1 MMDSVSSDKRRNID
15 GQISLF
21 ASEDLKNP
29 EVNYP
34 NIKEFNKRNLL
45 AMEKEMT
52 GFILSGHP
60 LDDYAQ
66 SLKMQTTNEISKIFL
81 VQENLMIH

>member
-1 MMDSVSSDKRRNID
+1 M
-15 GQISLF
+15 Q
-21 ASEDLKNP
+21 AEELKNP
-29 EVNYP
+29 EVKYP

-52 GFILSGHP
+52 GLYITGHP

-81 VQENLMIH
+81 VQETLDDTLED